1 MGGMRKIRRCDL
13 HHLAYYFSE
22 IVFVAVVV
30 LQSGIR
36 CTSFTKVRH
45 KDKSKSIID
54 VFLVF
59 KNNLCPK
66 ISYN

>member
-1 MGGMRKIRRCDL
+1 MGGMRKIRSCEL
-13 HHLAYYFSE
+13 HRFPYYFSD
-22 IVFVAVVV
+22 IVLVAVVV

-36 CTSFTKVRH
+36 CISLKNVRH
-45 KDKSKSIID
+45 KDTDKSIID
-54 VFLVF
+54 VFPVF